1 MSFYWSDIKQ
11 LTPQEIKQLSPG
23 QQALYMDDP
32 SMWLSEFKPDP
43 GADLEALP
51 IENRLAA
58 NRETQMSREKMAN
71 VAMLAGGIGAIAD
84 AYYSSAIQREQ
95 LAIKKSDQQLATKLA
110 TMAHKQDKIARQKK
124 FQDMLE
130 QLSAQVNYT
139 KKKHREQRAN
149 LMVMQREG
157 GMQGQSAVENVE
169 TLAGMQETYLHK
181 MVSDQD
187 RLEEEVMSAQYAADV
202 NFASALRQ
210 INQSSFSPDVFGQIL
225 GKGLQDAADSYYT
238 IKYDLGGTA

>member
-23 QQALYMDDP
+23 EQELYSQDP
-32 SMWLSEFKPDP
+32 SMWLSENRPD
-43 GADLEALP
+43 
-51 IENRLAA
+51 
-58 NRETQMSREKMAN
+58 RETQMSREKMAN
-71 VAMLAGGIGAIAD
+71 VAMLAGGVGAIAD
-84 AYYSSAIQREQ
+84 AYYGSAIQREQ

-181 MVSDQD
+181 MVLDQD

-210 INQSSFSPDVFGQIL
+210 INQSSFSPNVFGQIL
-225 GKGLQDAADSYYT
+225 GKGLMDAADSYYT